1 MRHIPSQLQPSLLQL
16 QKVEERRIIF
26 TKDWL
31 QKQVK
36 TVVKLAAGFFQI
48 QEVNEVVQAV
58 NGELDLCFFVNSV
71 RQQALPLP

>member
-1 MRHIPSQLQPSLLQL
+1 LVVRHIPSQLQPSLLQL
-16 QKVEERRIIF
+16 QKVEERRIVFIRE
-26 TKDWL
+26 WL

-36 TVVKLAAGFFQI
+36 TVVRLSVGFFQL

-71 RQQALPLP
+71 RQ